1 MNKKTLQLFFLLSLF
16 STVGFGQS
24 FYKARVDRFQLESID
39 SYRFRNEVYATSMIQ
54 SLDSIYSNNPRSF
67 TAYQTS
73 KGLVILTDC
82 SLDTYFVESKKFNKQ
97 SNRFSFFNCDN
108 YLFERD
114 NTLNLVVGHGSASS
128 PLDILQFDSFSG
140 YWKPIAT
147 KNKPTLA
154 ALTNYIQTSAGIW
167 ALPQVYNNLS
177 NTKDKIS
184 TGYFLDWESKEW
196 RELELKYDPKYLS
209 FFNQS
214 DSSPS
219 FETADYFITLLSTT
233 SNRLSWN
240 VINKVTGKIYRIE
253 TQKKAFLR
261 SPIYEV
267 ADNTIFFQNI
277 AGQLDSI
284 VIEPSLA
291 SAIEIGQILS
301 TNPTESSQASFNL
314 MKEPEIIFSIGLGIL
329 ILVGLSFI
337 FYGSVN
343 STSKQPS
350 KPINNIIWNYISRL
364 QKHNGNTLSTKEL
377 DEILDVTELENI
389 ESQRIKRSRMINEI
403 NKKYLE
409 MYGKDLINR
418 LRISNDRR
426 HINYL
431 ITS

>member
-1 MNKKTLQLFFLLSLF
+1 MNKKTLQLFLLLNLP

-24 FYKARVDRFQLESID
+24 FYQARIDRFQLESID
-39 SYRFRNEVYATSMIQ
+39 TYRYQNEVLTTSVIRP
-54 SLDSIYSNNPRSF
+54 LDSIYSNNPRSF
-67 TAYQTS
+67 IAYQTT
-73 KGLVILTDC
+73 KGLVILSDC
-82 SLDTYFVESKKFNKQ
+82 SLDTYFVESRNFNNQ
-97 SNRFSFFNCDN
+97 SNGFSSFNCDN

-114 NTLNLVVGHGSASS
+114 KTLNLVVGTGSTSS
-128 PLDILQFDSFSG
+128 PLDILKLDSFSG
-140 YWKPIAT
+140 SWKPIAI
-147 KNKPTLA
+147 KNKPALT
-154 ALTNYIQTSAGIW
+154 ALTNYIQTSTGIW

-214 DSSPS
+214 DSAPS
-219 FETADYFITLLSTT
+219 FETADYFVTFLSFT
-233 SNRLSWN
+233 STGISWN
-240 VINKVTGKIYRIE
+240 VINKETGEIYRIE
-253 TQKKAFLR
+253 TEKKALLR

-267 ADNTIFFQNI
+267 ADNTIYFQNI
-277 AGQLDSI
+277 AGQSDSL
-284 VIEPSLA
+284 VIEPSMA

-301 TNPTESSQASFNL
+301 PNPTESSQASFNL
-314 MKEPEIIFSIGLGIL
+314 TKEPEIIFSIGLGIL

-350 KPINNIIWNYISRL
+350 KPINNIIENYITRL
-364 QKHNGNTLSTKEL
+364 QKQNGNTLSTKEL
-377 DEILDVTELENI
+377 DVILDVILLENI

-403 NKKYLE
+403 NNKYQE
-409 MYGKDLINR
+409 TYGKKLINR
-418 LRISNDRR
+418 SRITNDRR
-426 HINYL
+426 FISYL

>member
-1 MNKKTLQLFFLLSLF
+1 MNKKTLQIFFLLSLL
-16 STVGFGQS
+16 SIVGFGQS

-39 SYRFRNEVYATSMIQ
+39 SYRLRNEVLANSVVQ
-54 SLDSIYSNNPRSF
+54 PFDSIYSNNPKSF
-67 TAYQTS
+67 TASQTS

-97 SNRFSFFNCDN
+97 SNRFSFFKCDN

-177 NTKDKIS
+177 NTKDKLS

-233 SNRLSWN
+233 SNGLFWN
-240 VINKVTGKIYRIE
+240 VIDKKTGEIYRIE
-253 TQKKAFLR
+253 TEKKALFR
-261 SPIYEV
+261 STIYEV
-267 ADNTIFFQNI
+267 ADNTIYFQNI
-277 AGQLDSI
+277 TGQLDSL
-284 VIEPSLA
+284 VFDLSQAP
-291 SAIEIGQILS
+291 AIEIGQILS
-301 TNPTESSQASFNL
+301 PNPSESFQASFNL
-314 MKEPEIIFSIGLGIL
+314 MKDPKIIFSIGLGIL
-329 ILVGLSFI
+329 ILAGLYFT
-337 FYGSVN
+337 FLGSGN
-343 STSKQPS
+343 SKQPQSS
-350 KPINNIIWNYISRL
+350 KPITNSIEFYIIRL
-364 QKHNGNTLSTKEL
+364 QKQNGNK
-377 DEILDVTELENI
+377 I
-389 ESQRIKRSRMINEI
+389 
-403 NKKYLE
+403 
-409 MYGKDLINR
+409 
-418 LRISNDRR
+418 
-426 HINYL
+426 
-431 ITS
+431 

>member
-1 MNKKTLQLFFLLSLF
+1 MNKKTLQIFFLLSLL
-16 STVGFGQS
+16 SIVGFGQS

-39 SYRFRNEVYATSMIQ
+39 SYRLRNEVLATSVIQ
-54 SLDSIYSNNPRSF
+54 PFDSIYSNNPKSF

-97 SNRFSFFNCDN
+97 LNGITSFYCNN
-108 YLFERD
+108 YPFERD
-114 NTLNLVVGHGSASS
+114 NTLNLVVGIGSTSNT
-128 PLDILQFDSFSG
+128 LDILQLDSFSG
-140 YWKPIAT
+140 YWKPLST
-147 KNKPTLA
+147 KNKPALT
-154 ALTNYIQTSAGIW
+154 ALTNYIQTSSGIW

-177 NTKDKIS
+177 NTKDKLS

-219 FETADYFITLLSTT
+219 FETADYFVTLLSTT
-233 SNRLSWN
+233 STGLSWN
-240 VINKVTGKIYRIE
+240 VIIKETGAIYRIE
-253 TQKKAFLR
+253 TEKKALLR

-267 ADNTIFFQNI
+267 ADNTIYFQNI
-277 AGQLDSI
+277 AGQSDSL
-284 VIEPSLA
+284 VIEPSMA
-291 SAIEIGQILS
+291 SAIQIGQILS
-301 TNPTESSQASFNL
+301 PNPTETSFDL
-314 MKEPEIIFSIGLGIL
+314 TKEPEIIFSIGLGIL

-350 KPINNIIWNYISRL
+350 NAINNNIENYIFRL
-364 QKHNGNTLSTKEL
+364 QKQNGNTLSTKEL
-377 DEILDVTELENI
+377 DEILDVTLLENI

-403 NKKYLE
+403 NKKYRE
-409 MYGKDLINR
+409 KYGKELINR
-418 LRISNDRR
+418 LRITNDRR
-426 HINYL
+426 HISYL

>member
-1 MNKKTLQLFFLLSLF
+1 MNKITLQLFLLLNLP

-24 FYKARVDRFQLESID
+24 FYQARVDRFQLESID
-39 SYRFRNEVYATSMIQ
+39 TYRYKNEVLATSVVQ
-54 SLDSIYSNNPRSF
+54 PFDSIYSNNPRSF
-67 TAYQTS
+67 TTYQTS
-73 KGLVILTDC
+73 KGLIVLTDC
-82 SLDTYFVESKKFNKQ
+82 SLDTYFVKSKNLHKQ
-97 SNRFSFFNCDN
+97 SNGFNFFNCDN

-114 NTLNLVVGHGSASS
+114 RTLNLVVGHRSTSS
-128 PLDILQFDSFSG
+128 SIDVLQFDSISG
-140 YWKPIAT
+140 YWKPITT
-147 KNKPTLA
+147 KNNPELA
-154 ALTNYIQTSAGIW
+154 ALTNFIQTSTGIW

-184 TGYFLDWESKEW
+184 AGYFLDWGSKEW
-196 RELELKYDPKYLS
+196 SELELDYAPEYLTL
-209 FFNQS
+209 FNQS

-219 FETADYFITLLSTT
+219 FETADYFVTFLSTT
-233 SNRLSWN
+233 SNGLSWN
-240 VINKVTGKIYRIE
+240 VINKGTGKIYRIE
-253 TQKKAFLR
+253 TQKKAILR

-301 TNPTESSQASFNL
+301 TNPTEVSQASFNL
-314 MKEPEIIFSIGLGIL
+314 TKEPEVFFSIGLGIL

-350 KPINNIIWNYISRL
+350 NPINNIIEIYISRL
-364 QKHNGNTLSTKEL
+364 QKQNGNTLSTKEL
-377 DEILDVTELENI
+377 DVILDVILLENI
-389 ESQRIKRSRMINEI
+389 ESQRIKRSRMINVI
-403 NKKYLE
+403 NKKYRE
-409 MYGKDLINR
+409 TYGKDLINR
-418 LRISNDRR
+418 SRITNDRR
-426 HINYL
+426 QIHYL